1 MANDE
6 PVVIHSLSEYPMIM
20 NGTTVPFFPETDNE
34 PLKLEAVTQ
43 SEGGRDIVQVIRD
56 DKMSVSVK
64 TEVAGVQ
71 WVKFFYGLH
80 KMDAFVLKQ
89 YNPLIEAYDERT
101 VRMEDFK
108 YKAKKK
114 SEKLTAV
121 TGVWEVSFKLE
132 EF

>member
-1 MANDE
+1 MADD
-6 PVVIHSLSEYPMIM
+6 PVVIHSLSEYPTYM
-20 NGTTVPFFPETDNE
+20 NGTAVPFFPEVENT
-34 PLKLEAVTQ
+34 PQKLETVNQ

-56 DKMSVSVK
+56 DKMSASFK
-64 TEVAGVQ
+64 INIAGVE
-71 WVKFFYGLH
+71 WVKFFYQLY

-89 YNPLIEAYDERT
+89 YNPFAEGYDERT

-114 SEKLTAV
+114 SEALTAV
-121 TGVWEVSFKLE
+121 TGVWEVSFTLE

>member
-1 MANDE
+1 
-6 PVVIHSLSEYPMIM
+6 M
-20 NGTTVPFFPETDNE
+20 NGTAIPFFPEMDNE
-34 PLKLEAVTQ
+34 PQKLETVNQ

-64 TEVAGVQ
+64 MEIAGVT
-71 WVKFFYGLH
+71 WVKFFYGLY

-89 YNPLIEAYDERT
+89 YNPFAEGYDERT
-101 VRMEDFK
+101 VRMENFK

-114 SEKLTAV
+114 SERLAAV